1 MVGIAKGFPG
11 WERNRETLRSTRE
24 TSVSRIKLR
33 SILTLDSCMS
43 HFVGLL
49 CRFQA
54 FVLSRMESNGGNLK
68 ESLISRIL
76 AIFYGFNLIVET
88 FVRGIFTTTLSLFRK
103 ISLLILSSS
112 IVLRICKTPLIL
124 IHFHNNYFSRYL
136 GRCCCCDYIS
146 SKIANI

>member
-1 MVGIAKGFPG
+1 
-11 WERNRETLRSTRE
+11 
-24 TSVSRIKLR
+24 
-33 SILTLDSCMS
+33 MS

-112 IVLRICKTPLIL
+112 IV
-124 IHFHNNYFSRYL
+124 F
-136 GRCCCCDYIS
+136 
-146 SKIANI
+146 ANLQNSADFDTFLQ